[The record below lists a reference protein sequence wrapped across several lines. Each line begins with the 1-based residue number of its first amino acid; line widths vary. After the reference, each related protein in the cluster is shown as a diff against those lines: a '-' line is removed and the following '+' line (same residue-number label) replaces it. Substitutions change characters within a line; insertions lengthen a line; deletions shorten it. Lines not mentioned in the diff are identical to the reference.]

1 MDNQDSRIEELL
13 RAMSPITLDEMSEIR
28 LMKRTDQKYLTNI
41 PTLLQLLELTR
52 DSYYSQEIEGHR
64 ISPYATTYWDDEND
78 AMFHLHQAGH
88 TPRRKVRVRTYVGSA
103 QSFLEIKRK
112 DNHGKTFKSR
122 VPVPSLDAVINE
134 QAGQDFLEQRA
145 GLSFDDLTPTV
156 GNRFNRITLVN
167 KGKTERLT
175 IDFDIRFF
183 NYKTQATATMDNIV
197 VIELKRDG
205 RVPSPILPLLRKL
218 RIKPSG
224 FSKYCIGAAVTDQT
238 LRVNRFKKRLIKIR
252 KIKEKPVRHTS

>member
-1 MDNQDSRIEELL
+1 M
-13 RAMSPITLDEMSEIR
+13 T
-28 LMKRTDQKYLTNI
+28 
-41 PTLLQLLELTR
+41 
-52 DSYYSQEIEGHR
+52 
-64 ISPYATTYWDDEND
+64 
-78 AMFHLHQAGH
+78 
-88 TPRRKVRVRTYVGSA
+88 VRTHVRST
-103 QSFLEIKRK
+103 QCFIEINKK
-112 DNHGKTFKSR
+112 EKQGKTFKSR

-238 LRVNRFKKRLIKIR
+238 LRVDRFEKRLIKIR
-252 KIKEKPVRHTS
+252 KIKEKPVRQTAWTYLVTFSIQ